1 MAWGWLWETGWWW
14 KRGGGRGDGC
24 QAARERQ
31 GRPRRAMGCSSP
43 GDQLH
48 RNVEGRKQRTGKGRK
63 QQQHETCMKNS
74 MKDPGTR
81 RRGEWKQFLNP
92 SEHSAVILTRR
103 LAAKQAEQPQPCSC
117 TSTVERREEEGLP
130 SQENTF
136 QYRKS
141 PPRWLWFS
149 APSAFGLPSL
159 QGGPPSPL
167 ITKPVTAPS
176 AANNG
181 LRPSQASSPLIKTFL
196 MPGRM
201 PGGGHATAA
210 VPYTK
215 WPGHGA
221 QASAQKQESYHFF
234 KKAIKLSRK
243 CLSQCYL
250 TTQR

>member
-1 MAWGWLWETGWWW
+1 MERGWLWETGWWW

-63 QQQHETCMKNS
+63 QQQRETTKQHER
-74 MKDPGTR
+74 PRHRAG

-103 LAAKQAEQPQPCSC
+103 LAAKQAEQPQPRSC

-149 APSAFGLPSL
+149 APSAFGLLPCKAASL
-159 QGGPPSPL
+159 STDNQTSDSAQHSKQWPPSFAGILPTNQN
-167 ITKPVTAPS
+167 IFKA
-176 AANNG
+176 
-181 LRPSQASSPLIKTFL
+181 RP
-196 MPGRM
+196 M

-215 WPGHGA
+215 WPGHRA
-221 QASAQKQESYHFF
+221 QGSAQ
-234 KKAIKLSRK
+234 
-243 CLSQCYL
+243 
-250 TTQR
+250 